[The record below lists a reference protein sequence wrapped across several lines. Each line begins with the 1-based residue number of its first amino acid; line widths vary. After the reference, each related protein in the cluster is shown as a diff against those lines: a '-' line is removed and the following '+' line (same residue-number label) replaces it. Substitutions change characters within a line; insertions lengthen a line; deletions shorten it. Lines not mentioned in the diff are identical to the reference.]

1 MEFYFYYYTGFL
13 VFKQGMYTMN
23 IGHIT
28 KDLAEYH
35 DNDYP
40 QAFKL
45 LGLIVF
51 IAQEGS
57 EPLLSGELISTR
69 TFYRWVEKIKQAGYG
84 DLLAETQLKQAV
96 RNFIN
101 LRLGDLPVQDAKEQ
115 VLAVIEASL
124 QENQA

>member
-1 MEFYFYYYTGFL
+1 
-13 VFKQGMYTMN
+13 MN
-23 IGHIT
+23 IKQFIDDIGS
-28 KDLAEYH
+28 LN

-51 IAQEGS
+51 IAQEGA
-57 EPLLSGELISTR
+57 EPLLSGEMISPR

-101 LRLGDLPVQDAKEQ
+101 LRLGDQPVQDAKEQ

-124 QENQA
+124 QESQA

>member
-1 MEFYFYYYTGFL
+1 M
-13 VFKQGMYTMN
+13 KNAIN
-23 IGHIT
+23 I
-28 KDLAEYH
+28 KEYVYKLAEQENG
-35 DNDYP
+35 DFP

-51 IAQEGS
+51 IAQEGA
-57 EPLLSGELISTR
+57 EPLLTGEMISPR
-69 TFYRWVEKIKQAGYG
+69 TYYRWVEKIKQAGYG

-115 VLAVIEASL
+115 VLAVVEASL